1 MLAEV
6 TTPTGKRGIRR
17 SAEGNL
23 IGYIGGKRWE
33 IINGLGIDP
42 YTDAEAKAADAW
54 LSGREDWQA
63 AAWE

>member
-1 MLAEV
+1 MICEA
-6 TTPTGKRGIRR
+6 TAPTGKRSIRR

-42 YTDAEAKAADAW
+42 YTDAETKAATAW
-54 LSGREDWQA
+54 LAGRDDWQA